1 MTRTTPGQGAG
12 VAGGIRIERW
22 LDAFAV
28 TDRAMPTDL
37 DILNELLERVRLDHL
52 AWINGDSGGYEFTDE
67 RSTILGA
74 FGGSTIGATTAT
86 PGQRRA
92 VAQFESGI
100 GSV

>member
-74 FGGSTIGATTAT
+74 FGGLIVL
-86 PGQRRA
+86 PLPDFPPRLPPPYLRP
-92 VAQFESGI
+92 
-100 GSV
+100 